1 MPIRNTAFAIQYQC
15 FDEFTGQLVADDPM
29 DHTFTLVRDGT
40 SVTPADTGT
49 ATDEDGIN
57 YLSIASGENTGYVN
71 TLKIA
76 TTTPGVVI
84 PPITWTNDYGD
95 LDTLIA
101 AIKAKTDSLPSDP
114 ADASDIANSFSTVN
128 ATLSTIAGYIDTEVA
143 AIKAKTDNLP
153 ADPADASDIAAAFST
168 VNTTLGTIAG
178 YLDTEI
184 AAIKAKTDNLPADPA
199 DASDIAAAFGT
210 VNTTLGTIA
219 GYVDTEI
226 AAIKAVT
233 DKVDTTLEDDGAA
246 GFQFTT
252 LALENG
258 PSGGGGS
265 ADWTADEK
273 TVIKAV
279 LGIPA
284 SGTTPDDPSVGI
296 LDTIRDAIVAVL
308 ADTNELQT
316 DLANGG
322 RLDLLIDAIVAA
334 VSGTSAIN
342 LAPRWT
348 EGVINITRGDDYN
361 DVAQPKIFR
370 DFVDTERDLTTFQA
384 IMTWR
389 KHGSSE
395 SEDPTFTETITP
407 TDQGENV
414 YRLAFAPVHA
424 NTSTMVPIPNGYYYD
439 VVLKAP
445 STGERFTIEKGIINV
460 TRDATLG

>member
-1 MPIRNTAFAIQYQC
+1 MPVRNAAFAIQYQC
-15 FDEFTGQLVADDPM
+15 FDEFTGELVADDPM

-40 SVTPADTGT
+40 SVTPADSGT

-101 AIKAKTDSLPSDP
+101 AIKAKTDNLPSDP
-114 ADASDIANSFSTVN
+114 ADASDIASSFSTVN
-128 ATLSTIAGYIDTEVA
+128 TTLSTIAGYIDTEVAAIKAKTDNLPSDPADASDIAAAFSTVNTTLGTIAGYIDTEVA

-153 ADPADASDIAAAFST
+153 ADPADASDIAAAFAST
-168 VNTTLGTIAG
+168 
-178 YLDTEI
+178 D
-184 AAIKAKTDNLPADPA
+184 AAI
-199 DASDIAAAFGT
+199 S
-210 VNTTLGTIA
+210 TLA
-219 GYVDTEI
+219 GYVDTEV

-233 DKVDTTLEDDGAA
+233 DKVDTALEDDGAA

-265 ADWTADEK
+265 ADWTDDEK
-273 TVIKAV
+273 TSIRSI

-284 SGTTPDDPSVGI
+284 SGTTPLDPSVGI

-322 RLDLLIDAIVAA
+322 RLDLLIDAIVTA
-334 VSGTSAIN
+334 VSGTQAIN
-342 LAPRWT
+342 LVPRWT
-348 EGVINITRGDDYN
+348 QGVINIVRGDDY
-361 DVAQPKIFR
+361 DGVSQPKIFR
-370 DFVDTERDLTTFQA
+370 DFTDTVNDLTEWTA
-384 IMTWR
+384 TMTWR
-389 KHGSSE
+389 RHGSSE
-395 SEDPTFTETITP
+395 SSDPTFTQDITP
-407 TDQGENV
+407 EDLGSNV
-414 YRLAFAPVHA
+414 YRFAYSPVYA
-424 NTSTMVPIPNGYYYD
+424 QTSTMAPVPNGYYYD
-439 VVLKAP
+439 VQLEHP
-445 STGERFTIEKGIINV
+445 SGKRFTIETGIINV

>member
-1 MPIRNTAFAIQYQC
+1 MPIRNTAFPIHYRC
-15 FDEFTGQLVADDPM
+15 YDEFTGELIADDPM
-29 DHTFTLVRDGT
+29 DHTFILVRDGT
-40 SVTPADTGT
+40 SVTPSDTGT

-57 YLSIASGENTGYVN
+57 YLSITSGENTGYVN

-84 PPITWTNDYGD
+84 PTVTWTNDYGD

-101 AIKAKTDSLPSDP
+101 AIKAKTDNLPSDP
-114 ADASDIANSFSTVN
+114 ADASDVAGSFSTVN
-128 ATLSTIAGYIDTEVA
+128 ATLATIASYIDTEV
-143 AIKAKTDNLP
+143 
-153 ADPADASDIAAAFST
+153 
-168 VNTTLGTIAG
+168 
-178 YLDTEI
+178 

-210 VNTTLGTIA
+210 VNTTLSTIAGYIDTEVAAIKAKTDNLPSDPADASDISAAFSTVNSTLGTIA

-233 DKVDTTLEDDGAA
+233 DKVDTALEDDGAS

-273 TVIKAV
+273 AAIRAI
-279 LGIPA
+279 LGIPG
-284 SGTTPDDPSVGI
+284 SGTTPADPTVGI
-296 LDTIRDAIVAVL
+296 LDTIRDAVVAVL

-334 VSGTSAIN
+334 VSGTQAIN
-342 LAPRWT
+342 LVPRWT
-348 EGVINITRGDDYN
+348 QGVINIVRGDDY
-361 DVAQPKIFR
+361 DGVSQPKIYR
-370 DFVDTERDLTTFQA
+370 DFVDTANDLTTWSA
-384 IMTWR
+384 TMTWR
-389 KHGSSE
+389 RHGSSE
-395 SEDPTFTETITP
+395 SDAATFSETVTP
-407 TDQGENV
+407 TLVAANT
-414 YRLAFAPVHA
+414 YRFAFAPVYA
-424 NTSTMVPIPNGYYYD
+424 QTGTMAPVPNGYYYD
-439 VVLKAP
+439 VQLKDP
-445 STGERFTIEKGIINV
+445 TNKRFTVETGIINV